1 MQTEVPCVA
10 CLREAASAK
19 AGYAR
24 VGDEPVMTHCPV
36 VTSSVLCQQKKWGA
50 SSLF

>member
-36 VTSSVLCQQKKWGA
+36 YQLTSSQEL
-50 SSLF
+50 